1 MLKLVIFYVSDHG
14 FGHAARNIPIIK
26 ELLSAHETLK
36 IIVKTGFAQGEFI
49 QSNFIGES
57 RLRVVKEPIDVGLV
71 LKPMSF
77 EIDVETLESCV
88 ENYIQGWD
96 ERIEKEVEFLAASQP
111 DLIVSDI
118 VPWVFHATK
127 LVNIKS
133 VLISNFTWVEIYEEY
148 LSPHLVK
155 AYQDCY
161 VLADEVFMYE
171 LSCLKMKERF
181 VKYDEVSL
189 CAREFDLSAVA
200 AIQSR
205 YELPLVF
212 VSVGRSVD
220 LAEEIDVSN
229 EPYHFIVTEGIQLI
243 GENVTYLPKE
253 TPNTH
258 DYLCGSD
265 FVMTKA
271 GFGTV
276 AEALLAKKKI
286 AVIERDSIAEDRAT
300 VEWLVSRNLAR
311 PIQYDDG
318 LNLSNLLKELEAW
331 TPDYEAVPISNDANK
346 IATRLLS
353 LTEKKG
359 GHHLVSLAAYGKEEM
374 GYLVPL
380 NEEIPFEVK
389 RLFYLTDVP
398 KEVSRGRHAY
408 RETKQ
413 VLICVSGEV
422 KVKCQEGERKVIYH
436 LRDNKQGL
444 YLEPHIWREAYDF
457 SEGAVLLVLSSKGYS
472 KDDYIKNQ

>member
-1 MLKLVIFYVSDHG
+1 MKLVIFYLSDHG
-14 FGHAARNIPIIK
+14 FGHASRNIPIIK
-26 ELLSAHETLK
+26 ELLAIDETLK

-49 QSNFIGES
+49 ESNFIGES
-57 RLRVVKEPIDVGLV
+57 RLRVVKEPMDVGLV

-77 EIDVETLESCV
+77 EIDVETLEARV
-88 ENYIQGWD
+88 EDYIQGWD
-96 ERIEKEVEFLAASQP
+96 ERIEKEVKFLVHEQP
-111 DLIVSDI
+111 NLIVSDI
-118 VPWVFHATK
+118 VPWVFHAAK
-127 LVNIKS
+127 QANIKS
-133 VLISNFTWVEIYEEY
+133 VLISNFTWIDIYEEY

-161 VLADEVFMYE
+161 ALADEVFMYD
-171 LSCLKMKERF
+171 LSGSKMKERF

-220 LAEEIDVSN
+220 LAEEFDVSN
-229 EPYHFIVTEGIQLI
+229 EPYHFIVTEGIQLV

-253 TPNTH
+253 MPNTH
-258 DYLCGSD
+258 DYLCASE
-265 FVMTKA
+265 FVITKA
-271 GFGTV
+271 GFGTI
-276 AEALLAKKKI
+276 AEALLVKKKI

-300 VEWLVSRNLAR
+300 VEWLVSRNLAC

-331 TPDYEAVPISNDANK
+331 TPDYEAVPLSNDANK

-380 NEEIPFEVK
+380 DEEIPFEVK

-398 KEVSRGRHAY
+398 KETSRGRHSY

-413 VLICVSGEV
+413 VLICLSGEV
-422 KVKCQEGERKVIYH
+422 KVKCQEREREVIYH

-444 YLEPHIWREAYDF
+444 YLEPQIWREAYDF
-457 SEGAVLLVLSSKGYS
+457 SEGAVLLVLSSKEY
-472 KDDYIKNQ
+472 DETDYLR